1 MLKGNKIMDI
11 TKIIG
16 VGLIALIIIII
27 LRQYKPEFTIYV
39 SLIAGVIIF
48 FLVANSLTGII
59 NLLQDFANKASINS
73 KFLGIL
79 LKITG
84 IALLTEFAVSV
95 CKDAGESAIASKVD
109 LGGKVIIISIS
120 IPIISALIE
129 TITKILP

>member
-1 MLKGNKIMDI
+1 MDI

>member
-1 MLKGNKIMDI
+1 MDI

-59 NLLQDFANKASINS
+59 NILQDFANKASINS
-73 KFLGIL
+73 QFLGIL

-95 CKDAGESAIASKVD
+95 CKDAGETAIASKVD